1 MIFGQK
7 LRKLRLQ
14 KGLTQQ
20 QLAERLGYVTN
31 SYISDVEKG
40 AFIPSRKKL
49 KRIAKALGV
58 PFKKL
63 DDMLLDSKIE
73 AFGIK
78 EPQLRELF
86 REVPNL
92 PEKDKRAIIKVY
104 LQIKEKRAKKK

>member
-1 MIFGQK
+1 
-7 LRKLRLQ
+7 
-14 KGLTQQ
+14 
-20 QLAERLGYVTN
+20 
-31 SYISDVEKG
+31 
-40 AFIPSRKKL
+40 
-49 KRIAKALGV
+49 
-58 PFKKL
+58 
-63 DDMLLDSKIE
+63 MLLDSKIE